1 MFIKNYKKTK
11 CFFGCILF
19 NDNSDYLYWE
29 NRKETDD
36 EIEIVNYLNHFDNLK
51 YFKILHIGIGNSYI
65 AQNLNDYTGIDGISL
80 SNNEIFLANNLNIE
94 NYNCFFLNKLSEKAF
109 NDPKFNKY
117 DLIIDVNLKS
127 YSCCNNAFQKMF
139 NNYVKILNDN
149 GFILSGKKGMNWS
162 RLLKP
167 VYRFS
172 LKKLIYKRLKEFD
185 GPESNKLTISEC
197 KSLANNKSLKFEE
210 VEGTNIVKFSKI

>member
-11 CFFGCILF
+11 CSFGCILF

-51 YFKILHIGIGNSYI
+51 YFKILHIGTGNSYI
-65 AQNLNDYTGIDGISL
+65 AQNLNGYTGIDGISL

-94 NYNCFFLNKLSEKAF
+94 NYKCFFLNKLSEKAF

-149 GFILSGKKGMNWS
+149 GLILSGKKGMNWS

-197 KSLANNKSLKFEE
+197 KSLASNKSLKFEE
-210 VEGTNIVKFSKI
+210 VEGTSIVKFSKI